1 MQDLAVLYRDELLNK
16 VIPFWMKYS
25 QDEQYGGYLTSL
37 DRDGSV
43 YDTDK
48 WIWLQGRE
56 IWTFATF
63 YRQVEQRP
71 EWLDMALQGAQF
83 IQQFGADP
91 SGAYYFG
98 LTRDGKPLIQPY
110 NLFSD
115 CFCAMG
121 FGALSAIQHDT
132 GRIPP
137 ALAVGTDY
145 GELAK
150 KTFEAILGRRENPK
164 GKYNKQVPSTR
175 SLKSFALPMI
185 LCNLAME
192 LEGVMGKEY
201 VDRLVK
207 NLVDEIKS
215 QYYKKEWGCI
225 LENIAPDGSF
235 ADCYEGRLIS
245 PGHTI
250 EAMWFLMD
258 AGKRLGDR
266 ELIKWAVNITL
277 ETLEKG
283 WDKEFSGIYYFL
295 DVKGKYPLQLEWDQK
310 LWWVHLESLIACA
323 KGYLYTGNEALAG
336 WFMKLH
342 DYCWKHFKDP
352 EHPEWY
358 GYLNRRGEVLFPFKG
373 GKWKGC
379 FHLPRALF
387 QIWKTLEQLPSGNS
401 IHL

>member
-1 MQDLAVLYRDELLNK
+1 MRNFASLYRDELLYN
-16 VIPFWMKYS
+16 VIPFWVKHS
-25 QDEQYGGYLTSL
+25 RDEKCGGFFTSL

-48 WIWLQGRE
+48 WMWLQGRE
-56 IWTFATF
+56 VWTFATI
-63 YRQVEQRP
+63 YRLVEQRP
-71 EWLDMALQGAQF
+71 EWLDMAQHGAKF
-83 IQQFGADP
+83 IESFGADN

-98 LTRDGKPLIQPY
+98 LTRDGRPLIQPY
-110 NLFSD
+110 NIFSD

-121 FGALSAIQHDT
+121 FGALSAIQPFS
-132 GRIPP
+132 G
-137 ALAVGTDY
+137 Y

-150 KTFEAILGRRENPK
+150 KIFGSILDRRENPK
-164 GKYNKQVPSTR
+164 GKYTKQVPSTR

-192 LEGVMGKEY
+192 LESVMGKEY
-201 VDRLVK
+201 VNRLVK
-207 NLVDEIKS
+207 ELVDEIRTF
-215 QYYKKEWGCI
+215 YYKKEFGCI
-225 LENIAPDGSF
+225 LENVAADGSF
-235 ADCYEGRLIS
+235 ADCFEGRTIS

-258 AGKRLGDR
+258 AGKRLGDE
-266 ELIKWAVNITL
+266 ELVKWAADFTL

-283 WDKEFSGIYYFL
+283 WDKEFSGLYYFL

-323 KGYLYTGNEALAG
+323 KGYLYTRNEAFAQ

-342 DYCWKHFKDP
+342 DYSWKHFKDTD
-352 EHPEWY
+352 HPEWF

-379 FHLPRALF
+379 FHLPRALL
-387 QIWKTLEQLPSGNS
+387 QIWKTLEQL
-401 IHL
+401 

>member
-1 MQDLAVLYRDELLNK
+1 MKEYAALYRDDLLKN

-25 QDEQYGGYLTSL
+25 RDEQCGGYFTSL

-48 WIWLQGRE
+48 WMWLQGRE
-56 IWTFATF
+56 LWTFAAF
-63 YRQVEQRP
+63 YRLIEQRR
-71 EWLDMALQGAQF
+71 EWLDMALHGAEF
-83 IQQFGADP
+83 IQRHGADS

-110 NLFSD
+110 SIFSD

-121 FGALSAIQHDT
+121 FGALSIIQPDS
-132 GRIPP
+132 G
-137 ALAVGTDY
+137 Y

-150 KTFEAILGRRENPK
+150 KIFNAILDRRENPK
-164 GKYNKQVPSTR
+164 GIYNKHVPSTR
-175 SLKSFALPMI
+175 PLKNFSFPMI

-192 LEGVMGKEY
+192 MESVLGKEY
-201 VDRLVK
+201 ADHLVK
-207 NLVDEIKS
+207 DLSEEIRT

-225 LENIAPDGSF
+225 LENIALDGSF
-235 ADCYEGRLIS
+235 VDCFEGRTIS

-250 EAMWFLMD
+250 EAMWFLME
-258 AGKRLGDR
+258 AGKRLGDE
-266 ELIKWAVNITL
+266 ELIKWAADFAL
-277 ETLEKG
+277 ETLERG
-283 WDKEFSGIYYFL
+283 WDREFSGLYYFL

-323 KGYLYTGNEALAG
+323 KGYLYTGNEDLAR

-342 DYCWKHFKDP
+342 DYTWKHFKDT

-358 GYLNRRGEVLFPFKG
+358 GYLNRRGEVLYPIKG

-379 FHLPRALF
+379 FHVPRAML
-387 QIWKTLEQLPSGNS
+387 QLWKTLEQL
-401 IHL
+401 